1 MKQKK
6 NKVRNLKRETEEKYK
21 LIDLKIEFV

>member
-6 NKVRNLKRETEEKYK
+6 NKMRNLKREIEEKYK

>member
-6 NKVRNLKRETEEKYK
+6 NKMRNLKREIEEKYK
-21 LIDLKIEFV
+21 LIKLKIEFV